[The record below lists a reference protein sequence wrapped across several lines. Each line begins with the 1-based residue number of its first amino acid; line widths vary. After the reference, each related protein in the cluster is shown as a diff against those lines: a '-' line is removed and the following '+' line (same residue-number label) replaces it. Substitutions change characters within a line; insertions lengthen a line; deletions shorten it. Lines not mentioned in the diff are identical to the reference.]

1 MFGKIMEFRGLVGNT
16 PLLRLSLMEKYFSLK
31 ASLFAKLERC
41 NFTGSVK
48 DRPALF
54 MINDLEERGLIREGD
69 YIIEATSG
77 NMGISMSA
85 IALRRGYRP
94 VVVMPESASEGRKRI
109 IRSLG
114 AELILTD
121 GGMSEARGVAERLRD
136 EREGVSLN
144 QFENPMNTYSH
155 YSTTGPEIYDAL
167 SGRVDYFVA
176 GVGSGGTIG
185 GGGRYLREKNPRL
198 KVVAVEPT
206 EAAILSGGSVGKHS
220 IEGIGAGFLPTI
232 LDKNAINEVVT
243 VNFDEASE
251 CVKMLAAREGLG
263 VGISS
268 GAALFA
274 CLKIASREESV
285 GKVIVTIFPDG
296 IEKYLTY

>member
-185 GGGRYLREKNPRL
+185 GVGQYLKEKIPGV

>member
-1 MFGKIMEFRGLVGNT
+1 MFGEIMEFRGLVGNT
-16 PLLRLSLMEKYFSLK
+16 PLLRLSFMEKYFSLK

-94 VVVMPESASEGRKRI
+94 VVVMPESASEGRKKI

-121 GGMSEARGVAERLRD
+121 GGMSEARRVAERLRD

-185 GGGRYLREKNPRL
+185 GVGRYLKEKIPGV

-206 EAAILSGGSVGKHS
+206 EAAILSGGRAGKHS

-232 LDKNAINEVVT
+232 LDKNIINEAIT

-251 CVKMLAAREGLG
+251 CVKILAAREGLG

-268 GAALFA
+268 GAALSA

>member
-1 MFGKIMEFRGLVGNT
+1 MFGQIMEFRGLVGNT
-16 PLLRLSLMEKYFSLK
+16 PLLRLSLVEKYFSLK

-185 GGGRYLREKNPRL
+185 GVGQYLKEKIPGV

>member
-1 MFGKIMEFRGLVGNT
+1 MFGQIMEFRGLVGNT
-16 PLLRLSLMEKYFSLK
+16 PLLRLSLVEKYFSLK

-185 GGGRYLREKNPRL
+185 GVGQYLRERNPSV

-232 LDKNAINEVVT
+232 LDKNVINEVVT

-251 CVKMLAAREGLG
+251 CVNLLSRVEGLPLG
-263 VGISS
+263 LSS

>member
-1 MFGKIMEFRGLVGNT
+1 MFGQIMEFRGLVGNT
-16 PLLRLSLMEKYFSLK
+16 PLLRLSLVEKYFSLK
-31 ASLFAKLERC
+31 ALLFAKLERC

-121 GGMSEARGVAERLRD
+121 GGMSEARGVARRLCS

-144 QFENPMNTYSH
+144 QFENPINSYSH
-155 YSTTGPEIYDAL
+155 YLTTGPEIYEAL
-167 SGRVDYFVA
+167 SGRVDIFVS

-185 GGGRYLREKNPRL
+185 GVGRYLREKNPRL
-198 KVVAVEPT
+198 TVVAVEPT
-206 EAAILSGGSVGKHS
+206 ESAVLSGGKSGKHS

-232 LDKNAINEVVT
+232 LDKNVINEVVT